1 VSVPFA
7 WCTTAQVSGWCV
19 AETEG
24 LGGGQGGAV
33 LRAGGARA
41 RLGFTRAEWRGL
53 RSLYAVIGLL
63 HVCGW
68 ALYLH
73 YSARF
78 PALIGLGFVAY
89 LLGLRHGFD
98 ADHISA
104 VDDTTRYLLQRGKRP
119 LGLGFFFSLGH
130 STVVFLLSAFLIAS
144 ATVVRRDLPWL
155 QSFGAL
161 IGGGVSAVFLFLI
174 GILNLL
180 VVLDL
185 LKVWRLAR
193 IGTHEH
199 AHLEELLARRG
210 LINRLLGARLRGF
223 VAGSWQMY
231 PLGLLFGLGFD
242 TASEIAVLAMTA
254 GAAAGNLPAAA
265 ALSLPVL
272 FAAAM
277 CAVDTTDGVL
287 MSRAY
292 HWAFVNPLRKIFYN
306 VAVTGLSAAVA
317 LVIGGL
323 EVMQILA
330 GPLHAHGALLQL
342 VARLDLGSL
351 GYVIVGLFVL
361 AWGVS
366 LAVWKWG
373 RLGQRRDAVRPR

>member
-1 VSVPFA
+1 MRAGDAS
-7 WCTTAQVSGWCV
+7 
-19 AETEG
+19 
-24 LGGGQGGAV
+24 
-33 LRAGGARA
+33 RAGGARA
-41 RLGFTRAEWRGL
+41 RLGFTGAEWRRL

-104 VDDTTRYLLQRGKRP
+104 VDDTTRYLLQRGQRP
-119 LGLGFFFSLGH
+119 LGLGFSFSLGH
-130 STVVFLLSAFLIAS
+130 STVVFLLSIFLIAS

-155 QSFGAL
+155 QGFGAV
-161 IGGGVSAVFLFLI
+161 IGGGVSALFLFLI
-174 GILNLL
+174 GVLNLL

-185 LKVWRLAR
+185 LKVWHLAR
-193 IGTHEH
+193 VGTHQH

-210 LINRLLGARLRGF
+210 LINRLFGARLRRF
-223 VAGSWQMY
+223 IDSSWQMY

-265 ALSLPVL
+265 ALSLPIL

-287 MSRAY
+287 MTRAY
-292 HWAFVNPLRKIFYN
+292 DWAFVNPLRKMFYN
-306 VAVTGLSAAVA
+306 VVVTGLSAAVA
-317 LVIGGL
+317 LLVGGL
-323 EVMQILA
+323 ELLQILA
-330 GPLHAHGALLQL
+330 GTLHVHGALLESL
-342 VARLDLGSL
+342 ARLDFGTL
-351 GYVIVGLFVL
+351 GYGIVGLFAL
-361 AWGVS
+361 AWGVP
-366 LAVWKWG
+366 LAIWKWG
-373 RLGQRRDAVRPR
+373 RLGQRRDAARPR

>member
-1 VSVPFA
+1 M
-7 WCTTAQVSGWCV
+7 AQ
-19 AETEG
+19 T
-24 LGGGQGGAV
+24 QRKIDDDGAAPP
-33 LRAGGARA
+33 AGDAFGPGSIRGH
-41 RLGFTRAEWRGL
+41 LSFTRAQWGRL
-53 RSLYAVIGLL
+53 RSFYAVIGLL
-63 HVCGW
+63 HVGGC

-73 YSARF
+73 YASRF
-78 PALIGLGFVAY
+78 PALLGLGLAAY

-130 STVVFLLSAFLIAS
+130 STIVFVLCACLIAS
-144 ATVVRRDLPWL
+144 TAIVSHNLPWL
-155 QSFGAL
+155 KSFGAV
-161 IGGGVSAVFLFLI
+161 IGGGVSALFLIAI

-185 LKVWRLAR
+185 LKIWRHAR
-193 IGTHEH
+193 ITTPHAH

-210 LINRLLGARLRGF
+210 LMNRLFGTRLRRF
-223 VAGSWQMY
+223 VEHSWQMY

-242 TASEIAVLAMTA
+242 TASEVAVLAMTA

-265 ALSLPVL
+265 ALSLPIL
-272 FAAAM
+272 FTAGM

-292 HWAFVNPLRKIFYN
+292 DWAFLNPVRKMFYN
-306 VAVTGLSAAVA
+306 VGVTGLSAVVA
-317 LVIGGL
+317 LLIGGL
-323 EVMQILA
+323 ELLQILA
-330 GPLHAHGALLQL
+330 GTLHAHGALLERVQ
-342 VARLDLGSL
+342 RLDFSVV
-351 GYVIVGLFVL
+351 GYGIVGLFAL
-361 AWGVS
+361 AWGIS

-373 RLGQRRDAVRPR
+373 RIGHPRDAAHSG